1 MLTSLSVPVR
11 DLSLG
16 SDPFNPRAGYDPLVS
31 AKDGLIAVVCFN
43 ILRNPNW
50 ELLYLASE
58 FASFSFF
65 SFFTHD
71 CQLICELMVLQVW
84 GDCEVKL
91 LTNTV
96 FHSVI
101 MNSCCAH
108 IIRELSNTEK

>member
-1 MLTSLSVPVR
+1 MGAAL
-11 DLSLG
+11 LG
-16 SDPFNPRAGYDPLVS
+16 FR
-31 AKDGLIAVVCFN
+31 VCKLF
-43 ILRNPNW
+43 
-50 ELLYLASE
+50 
-58 FASFSFF
+58 FF

>member
-11 DLSLG
+11 DLSL
-16 SDPFNPRAGYDPLVS
+16 SFDPFNPGYDPLVS
-31 AKDGLIAVVCFN
+31 AKDLIAVVCFN
-43 ILRNPNW
+43 ILRDPNW

-91 LTNTV
+91 VTNTV

-101 MNSCCAH
+101 MNSCRTR